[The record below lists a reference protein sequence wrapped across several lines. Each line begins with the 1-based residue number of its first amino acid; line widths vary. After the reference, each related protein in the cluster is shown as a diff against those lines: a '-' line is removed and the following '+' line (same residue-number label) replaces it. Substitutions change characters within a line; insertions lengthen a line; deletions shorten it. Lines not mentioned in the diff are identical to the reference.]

1 MSHTPTPQ
9 PPAANHRRV
18 RWLLV
23 GILALSA
30 ALRLLPP
37 GSAPPGIH
45 QDEAANAWN
54 AWCILNTG
62 MDQAGAHTP
71 IFYTR
76 ALGENRSTLFV
87 YWMMPFQLIG
97 GLNVFTMRAPAA
109 AAGVLSVLLTFLILR
124 RAVSPTAGLI
134 GALLMAI
141 APWHVQHTRWGH
153 EASLCPLAVCTAIW
167 VCGWAGMPILRGTTM
182 TVGAPPLWRSVIAGL
197 MVGLVCYGYPAIR
210 LFVPVLLLA
219 IACVSLPEWWRLM
232 RTSAGLRRLAGLA
245 LGLAVTFGPLVWT
258 HVTDGQ
264 AINKRGNTTWVWGT
278 RESVAQ
284 CVGLVA
290 VRYFEH
296 FDPAFLL
303 TRGDNFATIAPAI
316 GGQIPWYFALLLI
329 VGAGTAVAGWRSSS
343 TARALLVGL
352 VLYPI
357 SDILNANDGPSALR
371 SFPGI
376 VPLVLLAAF
385 GAARWA
391 AWWWSRRR
399 IYVELLA
406 AWVLLEAGIWGW
418 WFYGDFDRRDKIQ
431 RTYHVALV
439 EACRVLGDELNTA
452 DAVFVTADE
461 KLVNMPYVVMLVAMN
476 YDPHRWQAE
485 RIAGRVD
492 VQEIGVWDYCFRF
505 GNVYF
510 LYPPAPHDPRLGG
523 THYLSA
529 MREDAQSQRAIFI
542 VPPTEFRSMKPSA
555 EIRDAAGDVALVI
568 IRGEI

>member
-1 MSHTPTPQ
+1 MI
-9 PPAANHRRV
+9 
-18 RWLLV
+18 
-23 GILALSA
+23 GILLLAA

-54 AWCILNTG
+54 AWCILHTG
-62 MDQAGAHTP
+62 MDQAGAQWP

-87 YWMMPFQLIG
+87 YWMMPCQLIG

-109 AAGVLSVLLTFLILR
+109 AAGILSVLLTYLILR
-124 RAVSPTAGLI
+124 RAVSPTAGVI

-153 EASLCPLAVCTAIW
+153 EASFCPLAVCAALW
-167 VCGWAGMPILRGTTM
+167 ACGWAGLPILRSAAATAE
-182 TVGAPPLWRSVIAGL
+182 TVPLWRSVVAGL
-197 MVGLVCYGYPAIR
+197 LTGLICYGYPAIR

-219 IACVSLPEWWRLM
+219 IACVSLPDCLRMM
-232 RTSAGLRRLAGLA
+232 RNGAGLRRLAGFA
-245 LGLAVTFGPLVWT
+245 LGLAVTFGPLAWV
-258 HVTDGQ
+258 HATDGQ

-278 RESVAQ
+278 RESVVE

-290 VRYFEH
+290 LRYFEH
-296 FDPAFLL
+296 FDPVFLL
-303 TRGDNFATIAPAI
+303 TRGDNFATIGPAV

-329 VGAGTAVAGWRSSS
+329 VGAGTAVAAWRSSS

-352 VLYPI
+352 VLFPI

-371 SFPGI
+371 SFPGV

-391 AWWWSRRR
+391 QWWWSRRR

-406 AWVLLEAGIWGW
+406 AWMLLEAGWWGW
-418 WFYGDFDRRDKIQ
+418 WFYGDFDQRDKIQ

-439 EACRVLGDELNTA
+439 DACRSLGDELNSA

-476 YDPHRWQAE
+476 YDPQRWQAE
-485 RIAGRVD
+485 RVAGRID
-492 VQEIGVWDYCFRF
+492 IQEIGVWDYCFRF

-523 THYLSA
+523 THYLTA
-529 MREDAQSQRAIFI
+529 MRSDEARQRAIFI
-542 VPPTEFRSMKPSA
+542 VPPTEFRSMTPDA
-555 EIRDAAGDVALVI
+555 EIRDAAGEVQLVI
-568 IRGEI
+568 IRAEI